1 LRLLSQWLTKSDAL
15 AYAQGMRDRETI
27 DSELRS
33 LAAARRSIRERGGE
47 PSTGRV
53 DELLDERLGHR
64 VEASKPA
71 RVKRA
76 RSGFWPTP
84 GRSATKPTTSR
95 VTARKGVLRRFGLFA
110 ALPLSL
116 VAVATVLM
124 VMFAVHDPHPAAQ
137 PAVVPPPSARP
148 NPPPPKAAAP
158 ATPKAP
164 APPVDVVDMTFI
176 DVLRHEGVPVPGHEY
191 VVNHAHAVCD
201 FLTHQPNF
209 ADAVSFVQR
218 TSVWDA
224 NQSSDFTA
232 DAIVSYCPQY
242 KPSSPDETQQ
252 AVQNALSDLQGIQ
265 GDLQGIQ
272 GDLHGIQ
279 GDLPAIQGDLP
290 ASPGQ

>member
-1 LRLLSQWLTKSDAL
+1 
-15 AYAQGMRDRETI
+15 MRDRETI
-27 DSELRS
+27 DSELRL
-33 LAAARRSIRERGGE
+33 LAAKRRSIRERGGE
-47 PSTGRV
+47 PSSRHV

-64 VEASKPA
+64 AEASEPTRLKG
-71 RVKRA
+71 A
-76 RSGFWPTP
+76 RSRLWPTP
-84 GRSATKPTTSR
+84 GRGTTKPATSR
-95 VTARKGVLRRFGLFA
+95 VTGRKGAVRRFGLLA

-124 VMFAVHDPHPAAQ
+124 VMFAVHDPHPSAQ

-148 NPPPPKAAAP
+148 NPPAPKAAAP

-164 APPVDVVDMTFI
+164 SPPVDFVDMTFI
-176 DVLRHEGVPVPGHEY
+176 DVLRQEGVPVPGHEY

-218 TSVWDA
+218 TSIWDA
-224 NQSSDFTA
+224 NQSSDVAA

-279 GDLPAIQGDLP
+279 GDLPALQGDPPATPGDLP
-290 ASPGQ
+290 AIPGQ